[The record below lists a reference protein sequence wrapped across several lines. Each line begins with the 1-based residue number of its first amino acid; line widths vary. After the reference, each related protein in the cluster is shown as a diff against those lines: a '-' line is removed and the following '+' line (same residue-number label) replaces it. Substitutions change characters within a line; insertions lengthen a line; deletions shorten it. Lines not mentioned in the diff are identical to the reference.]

1 MLFSAHAC
9 IYGICTCVIPVNQ
22 SGFVYP
28 GYGSVIVSMR
38 VRPTMQLSVQRSG
51 TNKNGTDKN
60 AKRRD
65 WDSITDASNKQYE
78 DKVSAWFE
86 GMGSFI
92 HLQNYGYAI
101 IL

>member
-1 MLFSAHAC
+1 
-9 IYGICTCVIPVNQ
+9 
-22 SGFVYP
+22 
-28 GYGSVIVSMR
+28 
-38 VRPTMQLSVQRSG
+38 MQLSVQRSG

-65 WDSITDASNKQYE
+65 WDSITDASNTQYE

-86 GMGSFI
+86 LKVWDPSY
-92 HLQNYGYAI
+92 HLQNGYMYAI